1 MLLFL
6 LLLVVIIS
14 GLLLPFAH
22 VMGVLIVGIVVRV
35 PAPSTAAATSAST
48 APRLLL
54 RFRLLLLLHP
64 LVLRPSVLEPY
75 LHLQRSEI
83 GFPSVRLQFYELQNK
98 FNNRTTTLSQS
109 KIARVSLTFHWFW
122 NSIFRKLIVIST
134 KRFWKR
140 VTKHR
145 ITMRSTNLFFSRKR
159 GEQKK
164 REKREEV
171 RQKLFEASKSRPKR
185 E

>member
-1 MLLFL
+1 
-6 LLLVVIIS
+6 
-14 GLLLPFAH
+14 
-22 VMGVLIVGIVVRV
+22 MGVLIVGIVVRV

-98 FNNRTTTLSQS
+98 FNNRTTTPSQS
-109 KIARVSLTFHWFW
+109 KIARVSLTFHWLFHLEFHLSKI
-122 NSIFRKLIVIST
+122 NRDIDETILETSYETQDYDEIDKLIFLSET
-134 KRFWKR
+134 RR
-140 VTKHR
+140 A
-145 ITMRSTNLFFSRKR
+145 
-159 GEQKK
+159 E
-164 REKREEV
+164 EKRKE
-171 RQKLFEASKSRPKR
+171 RGSKTKIIRSEQITSKA
-185 E
+185 

>member
-98 FNNRTTTLSQS
+98 FNNRTTTPSQS
-109 KIARVSLTFHWFW
+109 KIARVSLTFHWLFHLSKI
-122 NSIFRKLIVIST
+122 NRDIDETILETSYETQDYDEIYDKFIFLSETR
-134 KRFWKR
+134 RA
-140 VTKHR
+140 
-145 ITMRSTNLFFSRKR
+145 
-159 GEQKK
+159 E
-164 REKREEV
+164 EKRKE
-171 RQKLFEASKSRPKR
+171 RGSKTKIIRSEQITSKA
-185 E
+185 